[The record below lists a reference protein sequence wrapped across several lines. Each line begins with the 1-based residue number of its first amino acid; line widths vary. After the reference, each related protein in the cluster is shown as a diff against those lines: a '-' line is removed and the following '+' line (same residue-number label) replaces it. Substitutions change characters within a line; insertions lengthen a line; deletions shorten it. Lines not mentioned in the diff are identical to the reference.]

1 MSSRDEVILFKPYS
15 DFVANVRLNMNPKE
29 TDPLP
34 SFPTNSDGDD
44 GGGVVVT
51 TVEVGV
57 W

>member
-1 MSSRDEVILFKPYS
+1 MFKPYS

-29 TDPLP
+29 TDALP

-44 GGGVVVT
+44 GGGVAVT